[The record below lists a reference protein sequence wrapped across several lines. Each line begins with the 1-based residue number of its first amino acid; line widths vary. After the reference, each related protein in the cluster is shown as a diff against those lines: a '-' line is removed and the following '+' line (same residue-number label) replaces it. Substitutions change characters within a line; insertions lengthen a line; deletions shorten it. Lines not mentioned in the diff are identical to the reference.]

1 MGSVAGTSVGLER
14 EKTKSAFGWAGVGGW
29 GEGVVVCAVDVAEH
43 TLADGCLDGRY
54 ALGEMS
60 EFR

>member
-1 MGSVAGTSVGLER
+1 MAGTGVGLER
-14 EKTKSAFGWAGVGGW
+14 EKTKSACFGRAGEGGW
-29 GEGVVVCAVDVAEH
+29 GEGAVVCAVDVAEH

-54 ALGEMS
+54 ALWEME